1 MLRKTLVAAM
11 MLAFWGSAGAAGLG
25 RINVM
30 SSLGQPLRAE
40 VELSATADELDSMV
54 ARMAPPE
61 AFKRANM
68 EYASLL
74 GGVKMTIERRSP
86 RPVIK
91 LTSDRPINEPFVG
104 LLLDLNWAG
113 GRLLRE
119 YTFLLDPA
127 EMPGQRPVAPAVAPT
142 SSPLVAEPGRTA
154 EPVAPVAA
162 ATPAAPMPAPVE
174 SRPSPVPPSAPDASP
189 DSYAVQRGDSLYA
202 IANRLKSGEITQEQ
216 MMAAL
221 YRANSEAF
229 AGGDANRLRAGRI
242 LKVPQATEA
251 QQISRSEARKIVFK
265 ASNFDQYRQGVAAS
279 VAASPG
285 RDGGVQGAS
294 GKITPRVEG
303 DAPVSSQPRDQVRV
317 TANEAPKAASRAD
330 DAATK
335 ARLDALTDELAARD
349 RALKDANE
357 RRAQLE
363 KNVQE
368 LQKLLE
374 LQNANMAKAQAAAQ
388 AAEAGKAGA
397 APAAEKKPDEA
408 PVATAPEFSPE
419 SPAVDAPLESVEQ
432 TTVEQAPVEQPPVE
446 AAPEVQPAPVA
457 VDAEPRLDRTPP
469 VVPEEDGLFRSL
481 WALLGLGVIGVLAG
495 YVVIKQRRKRAAAG
509 SGNTL
514 LTETSTISPNS
525 VFGSAGGQVV
535 DTGGTS
541 LLHTDF
547 SQSGIGAIDADE
559 GVDPVAEADVYMAY
573 GRDAQAEE
581 ILLDAI
587 KTDPKR
593 TAVYVKLLEIY
604 AQRRSLKQF
613 ENVATD
619 LYAQTSGSGDD
630 WAKAAALG
638 MRLDPQN
645 PLYSSG
651 QDSVPAAAAA
661 VVPELPV
668 ELPESRPAPTTEK
681 PDAVSFGTS
690 NSSQERATWTV
701 PGDISQFDEGAGVAD
716 VDADSVPEALNLDF
730 NLDLEPASQDD
741 EPTRMESREEDFP
754 EMDELE
760 VTTQGAGAPLEF
772 DIGLNDEPEPALQV
786 QQKPVAAPAPVA
798 KPQPEVEFDLGL
810 ESARGDAHM
819 AEVDLE
825 KTNFEGSLLDF
836 DFELGE
842 ETNIKPAVDLSS
854 MSLDTAAPIE
864 VPRAPAAPIQDN
876 IDVNDEVATKLELA
890 KAYEEMGDIEGAREL
905 LEEVVADG
913 AEQQR
918 QQAQGIL
925 SRLGA

>member
-68 EYASLL
+68 EYTSLL

-86 RPVIK
+86 RSVIK

-127 EMPGQRPVAPAVAPT
+127 EMPGQRPVAPAVAPI
-142 SSPLVAEPGRTA
+142 SSPLVAEPARSG
-154 EPVAPVAA
+154 E
-162 ATPAAPMPAPVE
+162 PAAPAVTAPVPTPVE
-174 SRPSPVPPSAPDASP
+174 SRPAPVPASGPATSP
-189 DSYAVQRGDSLYA
+189 DDYAVKRGDSLYG

-229 AGGDANRLRAGRI
+229 AGGDVNRLRAGRI
-242 LKVPQATEA
+242 LKVPQAAEV
-251 QQISRSEARKIVFK
+251 QQISRTEARKIVFK

-279 VAASPG
+279 VAATPG
-285 RDGGVQGAS
+285 RDGGAQGAS

-303 DAPVSSQPRDQVRV
+303 DAPASTQPRDQVRV

-349 RALKDANE
+349 RALKEANE

-388 AAEAGKAGA
+388 AADAGKAGA
-397 APAAEKKPDEA
+397 ASAAEKKPVEA
-408 PVATAPEFSPE
+408 PVADAQEPSPE
-419 SPAVDAPLESVEQ
+419 SPVVDAPLESVEQ
-432 TTVEQAPVEQPPVE
+432 APVEQAPVE
-446 AAPEVQPAPVA
+446 AASEVSPAPAPVA

-587 KTDPKR
+587 KSDPKR

-619 LYAQTSGSGDD
+619 LYAQTSGVGDD

-645 PLYSSG
+645 PLYSNG
-651 QDSVPAAAAA
+651 QEPAPVAAA
-661 VVPELPV
+661 VRAPELPV
-668 ELPESRPAPTTEK
+668 EIPVAQPEPAAAPK
-681 PDAVSFGTS
+681 AVSFGT
-690 NSSQERATWTV
+690 NDASQVRATWTV
-701 PGDISQFDEGAGVAD
+701 PGDISQFDEGAAPVE
-716 VDADSVPEALNLDF
+716 VDSGSVPEALNLDF

-754 EMDELE
+754 NMDELE
-760 VTTQGAGAPLEF
+760 VTTQGAGEPLEF
-772 DIGLNDEPEPALQV
+772 DIGLNDEPEPEPQV
-786 QQKPVAAPAPVA
+786 QKPVATPAPAPKA
-798 KPQPEVEFDLGL
+798 APEVEFDLGL
-810 ESARGDAHM
+810 ESARGDSHM

-854 MSLDTAAPIE
+854 MSLDAAAPIE
-864 VPRAPAAPIQDN
+864 VPRAPVAPIQDN

-918 QQAQGIL
+918 QQARGIL

>member
-127 EMPGQRPVAPAVAPT
+127 EMPGQRPVAPAVAPI
-142 SSPLVAEPGRTA
+142 SSPLVAEPARAA
-154 EPVAPVAA
+154 EPAAPVAA
-162 ATPAAPMPAPVE
+162 APMATPVE
-174 SRPSPVPPSAPDASP
+174 SRPAPVTSPAPVASGEGY
-189 DSYAVQRGDSLYA
+189 SVQRGDTLYA
-202 IANRLKSGEITQEQ
+202 IANRLKSGEVTQEQ

-229 AGGDANRLRAGRI
+229 AGGDVNRLRAGRI

-279 VAASPG
+279 VAAAPG
-285 RDGGVQGAS
+285 RDGGEQGAS

-303 DAPVSSQPRDQVRV
+303 DAPASSQPRDQVRV

-349 RALKDANE
+349 RALKEANE

-408 PVATAPEFSPE
+408 PVAAAPELSPE
-419 SPAVDAPLESVEQ
+419 SPVVDAPLESVEQ
-432 TTVEQAPVEQPPVE
+432 TPVEQAPVE

-469 VVPEEDGLFRSL
+469 VMPEEDGLFRNL

-619 LYAQTSGSGDD
+619 LYAQTSGAGDD

-638 MRLDPQN
+638 VRLDPQN

-651 QDSVPAAAAA
+651 QDAVSVAA
-661 VVPELPV
+661 VQAPELPV
-668 ELPESRPAPTTEK
+668 ELPVAQPEPSVDVPAT
-681 PDAVSFGTS
+681 VSFGTS
-690 NSSQERATWTV
+690 DASQVRATWTV
-701 PGDISQFDEGAGVAD
+701 PGDISQFDDGATPVEIDSG
-716 VDADSVPEALNLDF
+716 SVPEALNLDF

-772 DIGLNDEPEPALQV
+772 DIGLNDEPEPAPQV
-786 QQKPVAAPAPVA
+786 QKPLAPAPAA

-810 ESARGDAHM
+810 ESARDDSHM

>member
-68 EYASLL
+68 EYTSLL

-86 RPVIK
+86 RSVIK
-91 LTSDRPINEPFVG
+91 LSSDRPINEPFVG

-127 EMPGQRPVAPAVAPT
+127 EMPGQRPVAPAVAPI
-142 SSPLVAEPGRTA
+142 SSPLVAEPARSG
-154 EPVAPVAA
+154 E
-162 ATPAAPMPAPVE
+162 PAAPAVAAPAPTPVE
-174 SRPSPVPPSAPDASP
+174 SRPAPVPASGPATSP
-189 DSYAVQRGDSLYA
+189 DDYAVKRGDSLYGV
-202 IANRLKSGEITQEQ
+202 ANRLKSGEITQEQ

-229 AGGDANRLRAGRI
+229 AGGDVNRLRAGRI
-242 LKVPQATEA
+242 LKVPQAAEV
-251 QQISRSEARKIVFK
+251 QQISRTEARKIVFK

-279 VAASPG
+279 VAATPG
-285 RDGGVQGAS
+285 RDGGAQGAS

-303 DAPVSSQPRDQVRV
+303 DAPASAQPRDQVRV

-349 RALKDANE
+349 RALKEANE

-388 AAEAGKAGA
+388 AADAGKAGA
-397 APAAEKKPDEA
+397 APAAEKKPVEA
-408 PVATAPEFSPE
+408 PVADAQEPSPE
-419 SPAVDAPLESVEQ
+419 SPVVDAPLESVEQ
-432 TTVEQAPVEQPPVE
+432 APVEQAPVE
-446 AAPEVQPAPVA
+446 AASEVSPAPASVA

-469 VVPEEDGLFRSL
+469 AVPEEDGLFRNL

-525 VFGSAGGQVV
+525 VFGSAGGQIV

-587 KTDPKR
+587 KSDPRR

-619 LYAQTSGSGDD
+619 LYAQTSGVGDD

-645 PLYSSG
+645 PLYSNG
-651 QDSVPAAAAA
+651 REPAQVAAA
-661 VVPELPV
+661 VQAPELPV
-668 ELPESRPAPTTEK
+668 EIPAALSEPAAAPK
-681 PDAVSFGTS
+681 AVSFGT
-690 NSSQERATWTV
+690 NDASQVRATWTV
-701 PGDISQFDEGAGVAD
+701 PGDISQFDEGATPVE
-716 VDADSVPEALNLDF
+716 VDSGSVPEALNLDF

-754 EMDELE
+754 NMDELE
-760 VTTQGAGAPLEF
+760 VTTQGAGEPLEF
-772 DIGLNDEPEPALQV
+772 DIGLNDEPEPAPRV
-786 QQKPVAAPAPVA
+786 QKPVATPAPAPKAV
-798 KPQPEVEFDLGL
+798 PEVEFDLGL
-810 ESARGDAHM
+810 ESARGDSHM

-854 MSLDTAAPIE
+854 MSLDAAAPIE
-864 VPRAPAAPIQDN
+864 VPRAPVAPIQDN

-918 QQAQGIL
+918 QQARGIL